1 MSCLQL
7 LYSWSDCLCFNTV
20 LHRAVPNG
28 LNFHCFLSVSS
39 QEEFRG
45 IEQGCFLISSW
56 KLSFGFQLS
65 VESYLSK
72 VISQLLSMVLV
83 LVLLCFEIGWV
94 AKLVGDWFGFGFT
107 TLNWKPLI
115 FLENLTLLV
124 SLLNPRDNDH
134 TILTH
139 INTNHSYLI
148 VTSCNPEKH
157 TLCHY
162 SQST

>member
-1 MSCLQL
+1 MSCLQ
-7 LYSWSDCLCFNTV
+7 LYSWSDCLWICFNTV
-20 LHRAVPNG
+20 LHRAVFNG
-28 LNFHCFLSVSS
+28 LNFHCFLLPSFCFFPGRVQGKSADLFPDQQLGIEPWFSNECRKLSVSYF
-39 QEEFRG
+39 QWF
-45 IEQGCFLISSW
+45 W
-56 KLSFGFQLS
+56 K
-65 VESYLSK
+65 
-72 VISQLLSMVLV
+72 
-83 LVLLCFEIGWV
+83 LVLLWFEIGWV

-115 FLENLTLLV
+115 FLGNLTLLV
-124 SLLNPRDNDH
+124 SLLFPRDNNH
-134 TILTH
+134 TNLTH

>member
-7 LYSWSDCLCFNTV
+7 LYSWSDCLWICFNTV
-20 LHRAVPNG
+20 LHRAVSNG

-45 IEQGCFLISSW
+45 IVQACFLISSW
-56 KLSFGFQLS
+56 KLSFRFQLS
-65 VESYLSK
+65 VKSYQS
-72 VISQLLSMVLV
+72 VTFNGFGFGFTM
-83 LVLLCFEIGWV
+83 FEIGWV

-115 FLENLTLLV
+115 FLGNLTLLV
-124 SLLNPRDNDH
+124 SLLVPRDNNH
-134 TILTH
+134 TILTR

-148 VTSCNPEKH
+148 VTSYNPEKH